1 MNTLLRNKRPLYLCK
16 KYVDSDTGVTKFEKP
31 DEKLYLNWQPIS
43 SDGETYVFGVEY
55 SKYIRI
61 KGNKDECLNFHNK
74 DRVYVY
80 KEIDLVRFNGMCDD
94 ADYEVDGSPIITL
107 NYGEVL
113 LKRLSSGD
121 DDEN

>member
-16 KYVDSDTGVTKFEKP
+16 KFVDSETNVTKFERPTKAIHI
-31 DEKLYLNWQPIS
+31 NWQPIS
-43 SDGETYVFGVEY
+43 SDGESFVFGVEY

-61 KGNKDECLNFHNK
+61 KGNKDECLQFNNK

-80 KEIDLVRFNGMCDD
+80 KEPDLTNFDYMCRD
-94 ADYEVDGSPIITL
+94 ADYEVDGSPLITL
-107 NYGEVL
+107 NDGELL